1 MLTRLHGLRDIG
13 RSTGVARRSLALV
26 LTIALLALSA
36 AAPSPANAQSG
47 AAVGKSGL
55 PVPRFVSLKASR
67 VNVRVG
73 PGQDYRVAWVFTRP
87 GLPIEII
94 QEFDTWRR
102 VRDSDGSVGWIFHS
116 LLSGKRTGVVTP
128 WGREE
133 PTPIFARPGASVTV
147 AAYLEPGVVAEVERC
162 QDSWC
167 RVSGRRFDGWIQ
179 QERLWGVYP
188 DETID

>member
-1 MLTRLHGLRDIG
+1 MLRPGCGLWNIG
-13 RSTGVARRSLALV
+13 WPMGLPKGSV
-26 LTIALLALSA
+26 TIALTMALWALSA
-36 AAPSPANAQSG
+36 ASLAPANAQSV
-47 AAVGKSGL
+47 ASVGKSGL
-55 PVPRFVSLKASR
+55 PIPRFVSLKASR

-73 PGQDYRVAWVFTRP
+73 PGQDYRVAWIFTRP

-128 WGREE
+128 WGREQ
-133 PTPIFARPGASVTV
+133 PTPIYARPGTSVAV
-147 AAYLEPGVVAEVERC
+147 AAYLEPGVVAEVKRC

-167 RVSGRRFDGWIQ
+167 RVSGRGFDGWIR

-188 DETID
+188 DESID